1 MINKIME
8 RITVVINK
16 IYRVFDI
23 AKIQEDV
30 SDFLVALRSR
40 LVNILLLLLPLYTA
54 KIINVIELLSSII

>member
-40 LVNILLLLLPLYTA
+40 LVNILLLFLPLYTA
-54 KIINVIELLSSII
+54 KIMNVIELFSSII

>member
-23 AKIQEDV
+23 TKIQEDV